1 MALCTAVRGTT
12 IFVETIFENRYRHA
26 SELARLGARINVEGR
41 VAVVEGTERLS
52 GAELMAT
59 DLRGGA
65 AMVVAG
71 LYADGTTKIGNA
83 GYIYRGYEDI
93 EACLRNAGADIKAV

>member
-1 MALCTAVRGTT
+1 M
-12 IFVETIFENRYRHA
+12 
-26 SELARLGARINVEGR
+26 
-41 VAVVEGTERLS
+41 AVVEGVEQLS

-71 LYADGTTKIGNA
+71 LFAEGVTKIGNA

-93 EACLRNAGADIKAV
+93 EDCLRSIGADIKAV